1 MSKEIFEVKYM
12 RIGARVLFNNTIY
25 KILYIYPTG
34 YCELKKEDDPFKFE
48 LIHIK
53 DLEKIKDTRNN

>member
-34 YCELKKEDDPFKFE
+34 DFKHTINPINLKRT
-48 LIHIK
+48 I
-53 DLEKIKDTRNN
+53 EKVQEQKVEQR